1 LPDFA
6 TDRLSRQ
13 RQAAT
18 ARPPSGWPAELPL
31 ATVAAGRGGLRI
43 AATNPAARAGG
54 IRPGLPLADAYAVL
68 PELRALPA
76 DPVAEAKT
84 LDGLAAW
91 CGRYT
96 PWTAV
101 DGEGGGPCPG
111 AGGLWLDVTG
121 CAHLFGG
128 ETALLQDVV
137 GRLEGLGFAARA
149 ALADTPGAA
158 WAVARFGGVDGK
170 GPAVVPVGSLRA
182 AVAPLPVAALR
193 LDGAAAEGLRRVGLR
208 HVGDLI
214 DLPRAPLAARFGEA
228 VLRRLDQALGRVG
241 ESLSPRRPVSPLRA
255 RLAFA
260 EPIATPEDI
269 AAALRHL
276 LADLCHRLAET
287 RQGARRLDLVLY
299 RADGTCAGT
308 AIGTSRPV
316 RDAGHLERLFRE
328 KLENLDPGFGIEVM
342 VLAAPVANALGP
354 LQAELGAGGTAAD
367 EGLARLIDRLGNR
380 LGAANV
386 ARLAPQA
393 SHIPEKAC
401 REEAALVSPAPSP
414 AAAGRD
420 DFRPAPSRPL
430 HLLAWPEP
438 VEVMA
443 PVPDHPPLMF
453 RWHGRPHR
461 VVRADG
467 PERIGPEW
475 WLAEE
480 PLDPEAAERATRDY
494 YRVEDA
500 DGRRFWLYR
509 QGLYRADGAPRWYLH
524 GVFP

>member
-1 LPDFA
+1 M
-6 TDRLSRQ
+6 R

-18 ARPPSGWPAELPL
+18 ARPPSGWPAEPPL

-43 AATNPAARAGG
+43 VAANPAARTGG

-68 PELRALPA
+68 PGLRALPA
-76 DPVAEAKT
+76 DPAAEAKA

-96 PWTAV
+96 PWTSV
-101 DGEGGGPCPG
+101 DGGGPGPCPG
-111 AGGLWLDVTG
+111 AGGLWLDITG

-128 ETALLQDVV
+128 ETALLQDLLH
-137 GRLEGLGFAARA
+137 RLEKLGFTART

-158 WAVARFGGVDGK
+158 WAVARFGELDGN
-170 GPAVVPVGSLRA
+170 GLAVVPAGSLRA
-182 AVAPLPVAALR
+182 ALAPLPVAALR
-193 LDGAAAEGLRRVGLR
+193 LDGQVAEGLRRVGLR
-208 HVGDLI
+208 RIGDLI

-241 ESLSPRRPVSPLRA
+241 ESLSPRRPVTPLRA

-269 AAALRHL
+269 ATAVRHL
-276 LADLCHRLAET
+276 LADLCRRLAEA

-299 RADGTCAGT
+299 RADGTCAAT

-328 KLENLDPGFGIEVM
+328 KLEILDPGFGIEVM
-342 VLAAPVANALGP
+342 TLAATIANGLEAQQGDLATG
-354 LQAELGAGGTAAD
+354 GAATE
-367 EGLARLIDRLGNR
+367 EGLVRLIDRLGNR
-380 LGAANV
+380 LGPANV

-401 REEAALVSPAPSP
+401 REEAALAPPAPP
-414 AAAGRD
+414 AAAGKD
-420 DFRPAPSRPL
+420 DFRPAPPRPL

-461 VVRADG
+461 VVSADG

-509 QGLYRADGAPRWYLH
+509 QGLYRPDGAPRWYLH
-524 GVFP
+524 GVFG

>member
-1 LPDFA
+1 M
-6 TDRLSRQ
+6 
-13 RQAAT
+13 
-18 ARPPSGWPAELPL
+18 
-31 ATVAAGRGGLRI
+31 AAGRGGLRI
-43 AATNPAARAGG
+43 VAASPAARSGG

-76 DPVAEAKT
+76 DPAAEAKA
-84 LDGLAAW
+84 LDGLTAW

-96 PWTAV
+96 PWTSV
-101 DGEGGGPCPG
+101 DGEGPGPCPG

-128 ETALLQDVV
+128 EAALLQDIIR
-137 GRLEGLGFAARA
+137 RLEGLGFAARA

-158 WAVARFGGVDGK
+158 WAMARFSQPDGN
-170 GPAVVPVGSLRA
+170 GPAVVPAGSLRA
-182 AVAPLPVAALR
+182 ALAPLPVAALR
-193 LDGAAAEGLRRVGLR
+193 LDGQVSEGLRRVGLR
-208 HVGDLI
+208 RVGDLI

-241 ESLSPRRPVSPLRA
+241 ESLSPRRPVAPLRA

-260 EPIATPEDI
+260 EPIATPEGI

-276 LADLCHRLAET
+276 LADLCRRLAET
-287 RQGARRLDLVLY
+287 RRGARRLDLVLY

-308 AIGTSRPV
+308 AIGTSRAV

-328 KLENLDPGFGIEVM
+328 KLGGLDPGFGIEVM
-342 VLAAPVANALGP
+342 TLAATIADGLEAQQGDLATGG
-354 LQAELGAGGTAAD
+354 GATE

-401 REEAALVSPAPSP
+401 REEAALASPAPPP
-414 AAAGRD
+414 AAGND
-420 DFRPAPSRPL
+420 DFRPVPSRPL

-480 PLDPEAAERATRDY
+480 PLDPAAAERATRDY

>member
-1 LPDFA
+1 M
-6 TDRLSRQ
+6 T
-13 RQAAT
+13 
-18 ARPPSGWPAELPL
+18 
-31 ATVAAGRGGLRI
+31 AGRGGLRI
-43 AATNPAARAGG
+43 VAVNPAARTGG
-54 IRPGLPLADAYAVL
+54 IRPGLPLADAHAVL

-76 DPVAEAKT
+76 DPVAEARA
-84 LDGLAAW
+84 LDRLAAW

-101 DGEGGGPCPG
+101 DGDGGDPCPG

-128 ETALLQDVV
+128 EAALLQDVLR
-137 GRLEGLGFAARA
+137 RLEGLGFAARA

-158 WAVARFGGVDGK
+158 WAVARFGDLGGK
-170 GPAVVPVGSLRA
+170 GTAVVPAGGLRA
-182 AVAPLPVAALR
+182 ALVPLPVAGLR
-193 LDGAAAEGLRRVGLR
+193 LEDAAAEGLRRVGLR
-208 HVGDLI
+208 RIGDLI
-214 DLPRAPLAARFGEA
+214 DLPRAPLAARFGDA

-241 ESLSPRRPVSPLRA
+241 ESLSPRRPVTPLRA

-260 EPIATPEDI
+260 EPIAAPDDI
-269 AAALRHL
+269 AAAVRHL
-276 LADLCHRLAET
+276 LAGLCRRLVEA
-287 RQGARRLDLVLY
+287 RRGARRLDLILY
-299 RADGTCAGT
+299 RADGTCAET

-328 KLENLDPGFGIEVM
+328 KLESLDPGFGVEVM
-342 VLAAPVANALGP
+342 VLAASVADDLEP
-354 LQAELGAGGTAAD
+354 QQADLTTGGAATD
-367 EGLARLIDRLGNR
+367 EELARLIDRLGNR

-386 ARLAPQA
+386 ARLRPQA

-401 REEAALVSPAPSP
+401 REETALATSAPLL
-414 AAAGRD
+414 AAAGNN
-420 DFRPAPSRPL
+420 DFRPMSPRPL

-461 VVRADG
+461 VVGADG

-475 WLAEE
+475 WLVEE
-480 PLDPEAAERATRDY
+480 PLNPEAAERATRDY

-509 QGLYRADGAPRWYLH
+509 EGVYRADRAPRWYLH
-524 GVFP
+524 GVFA

>member
-1 LPDFA
+1 M
-6 TDRLSRQ
+6 R

-18 ARPPSGWPAELPL
+18 ARPSSGWPAEPPL

-43 AATNPAARAGG
+43 AAANRAALAGG
-54 IRPGLPLADAYAVL
+54 VRPGQPLADAYAVL

-76 DPVAEAKT
+76 DSAAEAKA

-101 DGEGGGPCPG
+101 DGEGGNPCSG

-128 ETALLQDVV
+128 EAALLQDLV

-158 WAVARFGGVDGK
+158 WAVARFGELDGNDL
-170 GPAVVPVGSLRA
+170 AVVPPGGLRA
-182 AVAPLPVAALR
+182 ALAPLPVAALR
-193 LDGAAAEGLRRVGLR
+193 LDGVAAEGLRRVGLR
-208 HVGDLI
+208 RVGDLI

-228 VLRRLDQALGRVG
+228 ALRRLDQALGRVG
-241 ESLSPRRPVSPLRA
+241 ESLSPRRPVAPLRA

-260 EPIATPEDI
+260 EPIATQDDI
-269 AAALRHL
+269 AAAVRHL
-276 LADLCHRLAET
+276 LADLCRRLAEV
-287 RQGARRLDLVLY
+287 RRGARRLDLVLY
-299 RADGTCAGT
+299 RADGTCAGA

-316 RDAGHLERLFRE
+316 RDAGHLERLFAE
-328 KLENLDPGFGIEVM
+328 KLEGLDPGFGIEVM
-342 VLAAPVANALGP
+342 ALAAPVADSLEAQ
-354 LQAELGAGGTAAD
+354 QADLATGGAAAE

-386 ARLAPQA
+386 ARLVPQA

-401 REEAALVSPAPSP
+401 REETALASSAPPP
-414 AAAGRD
+414 AAAGQD
-420 DFRPAPSRPL
+420 DFCPSPPRPL

-438 VEVMA
+438 VDVMA

-467 PERIGPEW
+467 PERIAPEW

>member
-1 LPDFA
+1 M
-6 TDRLSRQ
+6 
-13 RQAAT
+13 
-18 ARPPSGWPAELPL
+18 
-31 ATVAAGRGGLRI
+31 AAGRGGLRI
-43 AATNPAARAGG
+43 VAANPAARSGG

-76 DPVAEAKT
+76 DPAAEAKA

-101 DGEGGGPCPG
+101 DGEGPGPCPG
-111 AGGLWLDVTG
+111 AGGLWLDITG

-128 ETALLQDVV
+128 EAALLQDVLR
-137 GRLEGLGFAARA
+137 RLERLGFTVRA

-158 WAVARFGGVDGK
+158 WAVARFGELDGN
-170 GPAVVPVGSLRA
+170 GLAVVPAGSLRA
-182 AVAPLPVAALR
+182 ALVPLPVAALR
-193 LDGAAAEGLRRVGLR
+193 LDGQVAEGLRRVGLR
-208 HVGDLI
+208 RVGDLI

-269 AAALRHL
+269 AAAVRHL
-276 LADLCHRLAET
+276 LADLCRRLAEI

-299 RADGTCAGT
+299 RADGTCVGT
-308 AIGTSRPV
+308 AVGTSRPV

-328 KLENLDPGFGIEVM
+328 KLEGLDPGFGIEVM
-342 VLAAPVANALGP
+342 VLAAPVADALGP
-354 LQAELGAGGTAAD
+354 IQAELGAAGAGAE

-386 ARLAPQA
+386 ARLAPRA

-401 REEAALVSPAPSP
+401 CEEAALPSFSAPP
-414 AAAGRD
+414 AAGKN

-438 VEVMA
+438 IEVMA

-461 VVRADG
+461 VVSADG
-467 PERIGPEW
+467 PERIAPEW

-524 GVFP
+524 GVFA

>member
-1 LPDFA
+1 M
-6 TDRLSRQ
+6 
-13 RQAAT
+13 
-18 ARPPSGWPAELPL
+18 
-31 ATVAAGRGGLRI
+31 AAGRGGLCI
-43 AATNPAARAGG
+43 VAANPAARGGG

-76 DPVAEAKT
+76 DPAAEAKA

-96 PWTAV
+96 PWTSV
-101 DGEGGGPCPG
+101 DGGGAGPCPG
-111 AGGLWLDVTG
+111 AGGVWLDVTG

-137 GRLEGLGFAARA
+137 RRLKGLGFAART

-158 WAVARFGGVDGK
+158 WAVVRFGELDRDAL
-170 GPAVVPVGSLRA
+170 AVVPAGGLRA
-182 AVAPLPVAALR
+182 ILAPLPVAALR
-193 LDGAAAEGLRRVGLR
+193 LDGRVSEGLRRVGLR
-208 HVGDLI
+208 RIGDLI
-214 DLPRAPLAARFGEA
+214 DLPRAPLAARFGEM
-228 VLRRLDQALGRVG
+228 VLRRLDQALGRQG
-241 ESLSPRRPVSPLRA
+241 ESLSPRRPVASLRV

-260 EPIATPEDI
+260 EPIATRDDI
-269 AAALRHL
+269 TAAVRHL
-276 LADLCHRLAET
+276 LADLCRRLAKT
-287 RQGARRLDLVLY
+287 RQGARRLELVLY

-308 AIGTSRPV
+308 TIGTSRPV

-328 KLENLDPGFGIEVM
+328 KLEILDPGFGIEVM
-342 VLAAPVANALGP
+342 TLAATLANGLEAQQGDL
-354 LQAELGAGGTAAD
+354 ATDGTATE

-380 LGAANV
+380 LGPANV
-386 ARLAPQA
+386 ARLVPQA

-401 REEAALVSPAPSP
+401 REVAALPSFSAPPAT
-414 AAAGRD
+414 GKD
-420 DFRPAPSRPL
+420 DFHPVPSRPL

-438 VEVMA
+438 IEVMA

-461 VVRADG
+461 VVSADG
-467 PERIGPEW
+467 PERIAPEW

-480 PLDPEAAERATRDY
+480 PLSPEAAERATRDY

-509 QGLYRADGAPRWYLH
+509 EGLYRTDGAPRWYLH